1 LVGDVPTYPD
11 KVRKQERAEIRK
23 RYERRRKGPPVLGPP
38 ASVRVAEIGRVL
50 IDRWGETL
58 PHDDAGADDAFIMCH
73 HLARRAGD
81 PVVRMQDW
89 LDQRAPWMPPA
100 DRQALI
106 ERVLARPL
114 RWKADTLAKRLGPSA
129 AVRTRLKIKSIG
141 AIDQTS
147 AERAEIRRLTKIE
160 YKRNR
165 RAARRAAD
173 PVY

>member
-1 LVGDVPTYPD
+1 VTSYPD
-11 KVRKQERAEIRK
+11 HVRRQERAEIRK
-23 RYERRRKGPPVLGPP
+23 RYQRQRKGPPALGPP

-50 IDRWGETL
+50 TDRWGEIL

-81 PVVRMQDW
+81 PATRMHDW
-89 LDQRAPWMPPA
+89 LDQRAPWMPPD

-114 RWKADTLAKRLGPSA
+114 RWKADTLGKRLGLTA
-129 AVRTRLKIKSIG
+129 ANRMRLKIKSIG
-141 AIDQTS
+141 ATDQTS
-147 AERAEIRRLTKIE
+147 AERAEIRRLAKIE

-165 RAARRAAD
+165 RAAKAAD
-173 PVY
+173 PIY